1 MDNTKGMKI
10 TRERTIPIKKIH
22 PLGEAKE
29 VKDITIIMITRDT
42 MMVDIPEV
50 GVEAEFTEEAVQPT
64 AVVTM
69 VVITVQVEIE
79 GISKMNVILMYLKKI
94 LIKATKGE

>member
-1 MDNTKGMKI
+1 VDNTKGMRI
-10 TRERTIPIKKIH
+10 TRERTIHIKKIH

-29 VKDITIIMITRDT
+29 VKDITIIMITKDI
-42 MMVDIPEV
+42 MMGDIPEV
-50 GVEAEFTEEAVQPT
+50 GVAAEVTEVAVQPT
-64 AVVTM
+64 AVVIM

-94 LIKATKGE
+94 LIKAMKGE